1 MTKKEYYNRLIIKSG
16 IYDCEDNERI
26 FLCCDSKLTEIAY
39 NNEANSYAP
48 CYHIEDGLMLK
59 ADDILYEQ
67 DFDALYYAADES
79 DKPESIEMFET
90 PYDDEPQPF
99 VKADW
104 GNHDHYLR
112 LESEHGINT
121 SYYDFDSDVE
131 IIEGVC
137 YEATYGIPQDYP
149 KTECQSFYKFVAN
162 DGRKFYI
169 KEKSPFF
176 MDEQDYT
183 FELIN
188 EYEFCEY
195 D

>member
-1 MTKKEYYNRLIIKSG
+1 MKKKEYYNRLIIKSG

-26 FLCCDSKLTEIAY
+26 FLCSDGSLRNIAY
-39 NNEANSYAP
+39 NDGSYAP
-48 CYHIEDGLMLK
+48 CYHIEDGLMVK

-79 DKPESIEMFET
+79 DKPEDIEMYET

-99 VKADW
+99 VKAGW
-104 GNHDHYLR
+104 HNHDHYLR

-137 YEATYGIPQDYP
+137 YEAASCIPQDYP
-149 KTECQSFYKFVAN
+149 NTECQSFYKFVAN
-162 DGRKFYI
+162 DGREFYI
-169 KEKSPFF
+169 RETSPFF
-176 MDEQDYT
+176 ADEQDYT
-183 FELIN
+183 FELITEDEFS
-188 EYEFCEY
+188 EYE
-195 D
+195 